1 LDRTTKEKQMG
12 RPINKRHFGTPDSG
26 SDFKVRYRA
35 TGQSE
40 ANGWIVKQ
48 VGSKRFKCTDGTNPM
63 VCALV
68 DKDQGALAVGEM
80 TISVKDSANS
90 NAISQVTKITGRRVT
105 LSAGT
110 QIPWDFT
117 GTGATVEMEEAGTN
131 SSFASADD
139 FET

>member
-1 LDRTTKEKQMG
+1 MG

-26 SDFKVRYRA
+26 SDFKVRYHH
-35 TGQSE
+35 GSE
-40 ANGWIVKQ
+40 ADGWIVKQ
-48 VGSKRFKCTDGTNPM
+48 VGSKRFKCTNKAGNDYICT
-63 VCALV
+63 LV
-68 DKDQGALAVGEM
+68 DKVQGSIALGEM

-117 GTGATVEMEEAGTN
+117 GTGDTVEMEEAGTDTD
-131 SSFASADD
+131 FTSADN
-139 FET
+139 FE

>member
-1 LDRTTKEKQMG
+1 MG

-26 SDFKVRYRA
+26 SDFKVRYHH
-35 TGQSE
+35 GSE

-48 VGSKRFKCTDGTNPM
+48 VGSKRFKCTDGTNPY
-63 VCALV
+63 VCTLV
-68 DKDQGALAVGEM
+68 DKDQGALALGDM

-90 NAISQVTKITGRRVT
+90 DAISQVTKITGRRVT

-117 GTGATVEMEEAGTN
+117 GTGTTVEMEEAGTDA
-131 SSFASADD
+131 SFTGTDD
-139 FET
+139 FETDS